1 MADIKQITIDS
12 TTYNIEPVTNYL
24 PLSGGEVTGIL
35 GLAENKQAIEF
46 RPDLAQNTTGTFYGT
61 SGNEALTFFAN
72 GHHKHYHLYGAT
84 PIQFICG
91 AIPSADSSWKSITPG
106 LQIKNNKVLINKQ
119 VGDDQELN
127 YNLEVSGS
135 FYSTGQ
141 IQTDSPL
148 FAYGFNG
155 ANYPNRAAIIF
166 EKPSSH
172 ATGIGA
178 CNEQDTIYF
187 GACNQSTGE
196 WISDYKQKWKFNGTI
211 YENGSLLSDK
221 YAQKTNWQLDE
232 TNMILYIT
240 N

>member
-1 MADIKQITIDS
+1 MADIKQITIGS
-12 TTYNIEPVTNYL
+12 TTYNIEPFTSYL
-24 PLSGGEVTGIL
+24 PLGGGEMTGIL

-46 RPDLAQNTTGTFYGT
+46 RPDLVQYTTGTFYGT
-61 SGNEALTFFAN
+61 AGNEALTFFAK
-72 GHHKHYHLYGAT
+72 GYSEHYGYGAT
-84 PIQFICG
+84 SIQFICG
-91 AIPSADSSWKSITPG
+91 AIPSSQSSWQGITPG

-119 VGDDQELN
+119 VGDGPELN

-148 FAYGFNG
+148 FAYGFDL
-155 ANYPNRAAIIF
+155 AKYPNRAAIIF
-166 EKPSSH
+166 EKPSTH

-178 CNEQDTIYF
+178 HTDNDVIYF

-196 WISDYKQKWKFNGTI
+196 WIDDYKQIWKFNGTI
-211 YENGSLLSDK
+211 YENGSLLSDT
-221 YAQKTNWQLDE
+221 YIQKTNWEFDE